1 MPSRRSGRPN
11 YQQLC
16 KKMPLPRRVPDK
28 AVDAFENGNESAL
41 NKHVRKG
48 DTFLGAGSFGVTVSR
63 TISGQPVAVK
73 YVFDEFEI
81 DEAAIQMD
89 AAQITAN
96 AAQVFAACH
105 RRTPGTGLVLMEP
118 LPGPQFFAIDFPAD
132 VVRAAIA
139 QLLEALEALHDAGI
153 YHRDIKPENVM
164 FDKDP
169 MVHDDW
175 TLKLI
180 DWGLACRRR
189 ECHDRVGTSWYAP
202 PEWELQESEAFAE
215 GVARRGYDLYA
226 AHDVWAV
233 GVMIANVCTGG
244 DCDMIELP
252 TIEDIPEDTD
262 GWHMELATDVEAT
275 VEAIGADPVEVYWL
289 LIEDER
295 ENFVGP
301 IGAWTPTPGYEW
313 SKVLVQ
319 MLLEPDLFRRATAS
333 DALEVLDALE

>member
-1 MPSRRSGRPN
+1 
-11 YQQLC
+11 
-16 KKMPLPRRVPDK
+16 VPDE
-28 AVDAFENGNESAL
+28 AVDAHEQGDESAL
-41 NKHVRKG
+41 DNHVRKG
-48 DTFLGAGSFGVTVSR
+48 DTFLGTGSFGVTVRR

-73 YVFDEFEI
+73 YVFDEFKI

-105 RRTPGTGLVLMEP
+105 RGRTPGTGLVLMEP
-118 LPGPQFFAIDFPAD
+118 LSGPQFFAITFPAN
-132 VVRAAIA
+132 VVHTAIA

-180 DWGLACRRR
+180 DWGLACRRA
-189 ECHDRVGTSWYAP
+189 ECEGRQGTSWYAP

-215 GVARRGYDLYA
+215 GVARRGSDLYA

-252 TIEDIPEDTD
+252 TIEDIAEDTD

-275 VEAIGADPVEVYWL
+275 VEASGADPVEVYRL

-295 ENFVGP
+295 ENFVRP
-301 IGAWTPTPGYEW
+301 IDAWTPTPGYEW